1 MHVYRCYFLSQHR
14 THLALEVI
22 RCGGDGEPLRA
33 AAKMIHERRA

>member
-22 RCGGDGEPLRA
+22 RCGGDVSGGRLLV
-33 AAKMIHERRA
+33 